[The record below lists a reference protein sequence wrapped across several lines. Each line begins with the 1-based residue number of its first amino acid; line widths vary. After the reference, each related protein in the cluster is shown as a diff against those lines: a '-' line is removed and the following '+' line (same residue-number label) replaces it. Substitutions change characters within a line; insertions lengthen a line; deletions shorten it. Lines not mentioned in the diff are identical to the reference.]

1 MGGGEQGG
9 GYENMEVDMQG
20 AGAGNFGGNEMWGGG
35 FGNWSGGPQQGFG
48 GFSEDMSFQQQQM
61 NRQPGSGKKKKKK
74 NQQQNQQTP
83 AQNRLSYAAAAG
95 GSNQTD
101 ASQSAAKVEAAK
113 PLSSEDW
120 PPALKKYVSR
130 CFEQCMTDMD
140 KDQVEIILKGKITAA
155 ASANL
160 LWTKNWDEE
169 PLPATLSSKL
179 STNLGKD
186 KEIENCTFYTYQSFS

>member
-1 MGGGEQGG
+1 MGGGEQGE

-20 AGAGNFGGNEMWGGG
+20 GGNEMWGPG
-35 FGNWSGGPQQGFG
+35 FVNWTGGPQQGYG
-48 GFSEDMSFQQQQM
+48 GFSEGFQQQQM

-130 CFEQCMTDMD
+130 CFEQCKTDMD

-186 KEIENCTFYTYQSFS
+186 K